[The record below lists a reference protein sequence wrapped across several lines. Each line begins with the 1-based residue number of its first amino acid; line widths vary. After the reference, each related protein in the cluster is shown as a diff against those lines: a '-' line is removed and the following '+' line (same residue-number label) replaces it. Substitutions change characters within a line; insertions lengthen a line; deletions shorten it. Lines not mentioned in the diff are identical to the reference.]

1 MCTMASIWSKVGRI
15 VFGAGRNDV
24 HRMYF
29 ETRHID
35 TLDFIA
41 KAYRD
46 NLTFTDGVFREDCV
60 RLYYPPDSVLSADD
74 QGNF

>member
-1 MCTMASIWSKVGRI
+1 
-15 VFGAGRNDV
+15 VFGAWRNDV
-24 HRMYF
+24 YRTYF

-46 NLTFTDGVFREDCV
+46 DLTCTDGVLREDCV
-60 RLYYPPDSVLSADD
+60 RLYYPPDAVLSADD
-74 QGNF
+74 QGNL

>member
-1 MCTMASIWSKVGRI
+1 
-15 VFGAGRNDV
+15 
-24 HRMYF
+24 MYF

-46 NLTFTDGVFREDCV
+46 DLTFKNGVLREDCV
-60 RLYYPPDSVLSADD
+60 RLYYSPDAVLSADD
-74 QGNF
+74 QGNL

>member
-15 VFGAGRNDV
+15 VFSAGCNDE

-29 ETRHID
+29 ETRHIN

-46 NLTFTDGVFREDCV
+46 DLTFTDGVLREDCV
-60 RLYYPPDSVLSADD
+60 RLYYLPDAVFSADD
-74 QGNF
+74 QGNL